1 MKLNLSSV
9 IACAA
14 ALALTSLQAYGQ
26 YPEDALRLGLSGAG
40 VGSRSLGMGNAYT
53 GVANDFSAI
62 YWNPAGLAQLQF
74 SEFSFGLT
82 YNNNKDNSTFFNAQE
97 AYTTSSTNLN
107 SLGLVYKIPTRRGSM
122 VLAFGF
128 DRQSNFSG
136 GMSFTGFNP
145 GSSIIQTYARN
156 GAFYPSDLSDNL
168 AYQLYLADIDTL
180 TGRFQSPIT
189 GKVTQIAKVVE
200 SGGLNNWSI
209 AGALDIA
216 KDLSLGV
223 TLTYLSGTYRYDR
236 MYNEEDRGHNWDAF
250 PYDFSKLTV
259 DEYIEGDIS
268 GSNAKFGLMYRIPD
282 RFRLGIGIKTPTSFT
297 VKENFGTTA
306 RATFDNG
313 DVYPSDKPFQTTGSG
328 QYDVVTPWVFSA
340 GLSVMLQELMVSGDI
355 EATDWTQL
363 KFENANADVIAQN
376 KDMKTIFRGTLNFRT
391 GLEYDF
397 TKIGVRLR
405 AGYMYYTSPYADDP
419 SSFDQ
424 KYLTGG
430 VGFLLGPST
439 MFDVSYAR
447 GWWDTFRTNYDSS
460 SRTDEKITTNTV
472 MATLSYRF

>member
-1 MKLNLSSV
+1 
-9 IACAA
+9 
-14 ALALTSLQAYGQ
+14 
-26 YPEDALRLGLSGAG
+26 
-40 VGSRSLGMGNAYT
+40 
-53 GVANDFSAI
+53 
-62 YWNPAGLAQLQF
+62 
-74 SEFSFGLT
+74 
-82 YNNNKDNSTFFNAQE
+82 
-97 AYTTSSTNLN
+97 
-107 SLGLVYKIPTRRGSM
+107 M